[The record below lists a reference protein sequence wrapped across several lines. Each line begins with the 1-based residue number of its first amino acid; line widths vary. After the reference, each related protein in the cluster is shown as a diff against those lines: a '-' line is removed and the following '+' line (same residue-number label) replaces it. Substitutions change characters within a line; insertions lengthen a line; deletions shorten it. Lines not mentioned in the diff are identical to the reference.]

1 MSPFIQNISAEAI
14 KTGTHYPCGDNA
26 MLIQITDPGST
37 SFFSTD
43 GFPVPKHQFKDTYQF
58 QFLDCDRADHPVYGG
73 FAITDDDAFNIV
85 KALRHALDNDM
96 NVVVH
101 CHAGICRSGAVAEV
115 ASLMGFT
122 LVEGTRIPNVLV
134 KKKMM
139 QVLGIS
145 YDDNAELKA
154 RYDQYEKDRLEGK
167 IYRFEGKT

>member
-1 MSPFIQNISAEAI
+1 MTFLP
-14 KTGTHYPCGDNA
+14 GMNA
-26 MLIQITDPGST
+26 GA
-37 SFFSTD
+37 
-43 GFPVPKHQFKDTYQF
+43 
-58 QFLDCDRADHPVYGG
+58 CRASG
-73 FAITDDDAFNIV
+73 
-85 KALRHALDNDM
+85 
-96 NVVVH
+96 
-101 CHAGICRSGAVAEV
+101 HAGICRSGAVAEV

-122 LVEGTRIPNVLV
+122 LVGGTRIPNVLV